1 MDIEAPKSGSVYIT
15 LGNKAGEEVVMTYS
29 PDSAT
34 IAFDRRHSGIVDFSQ
49 DFPAVTTAPILKSG
63 KMLSLRIFVDR
74 SSIEL
79 FADGGRSTMTNLVF
93 PTQPYSTLSIN
104 TSAGKAKVKNLKIY
118 SIKTK

>member
-1 MDIEAPKSGSVYIT
+1 MQ
-15 LGNKAGEEVVMTYS
+15 L
-29 PDSAT
+29 
-34 IAFDRRHSGIVDFSQ
+34 FDRRHSGIVDFSQ

-104 TSAGKAKVKNLKIY
+104 TSEGKAKVKNLKIY

>member
-1 MDIEAPKSGSVYIT
+1 
-15 LGNKAGEEVVMTYS
+15 
-29 PDSAT
+29 
-34 IAFDRRHSGIVDFSQ
+34 
-49 DFPAVTTAPILKSG
+49 
-63 KMLSLRIFVDR
+63 MLSLRIFVDR